1 LSGPK
6 ARGYKRF
13 VIQNAPLNT
22 RIVHDISTDD
32 ARAWDGFVESVEQS
46 DVAQLHSWSRFRSA
60 AGFRAVHVLTTS
72 HGELV
77 GGAQV
82 LTRRVPVI
90 GAVGYVSG
98 GPLLATHVSARDL
111 VAKDICRALASLRR
125 SVRLLFVQPPA
136 ETDVV
141 SAELRRLG
149 FRPSDAGIAPAAS
162 VRVDLRVSED
172 ELRSNLNR
180 RLQRWTRQWP
190 KRGVTVRTGSA
201 EDLPLFADLMSRSAQ
216 HQQYSPMS
224 LGYLRDFYNELAPG
238 GSAVVFIGELDGQP
252 VAANLMTYTGG
263 MLRERLIGLDR
274 NSDGAKLNVPAAITW
289 NAMQW
294 ARDRGCAWYDFGGL
308 SPDLARARLAGGG
321 HDEVTGPERHKLLFG
336 GVPYVLPPAMELASP
351 APLRFGYDLAR
362 RSKRGEA
369 ALSNIRRR
377 MRTGK
382 AKQPA

>member
-1 LSGPK
+1 LSGLK
-6 ARGYKRF
+6 VRGYKRF
-13 VIQNAPLNT
+13 VIANDRLST
-22 RIVHDISTDD
+22 RIVHGISTDD
-32 ARAWDGFVESVEQS
+32 ARAWDDFVESVEQS
-46 DVAQLHSWSRFRSA
+46 DVAQLHAWSRFRSA
-60 AGFRAVHVLTTS
+60 AGFSAVHVLTAS

-98 GPLLATHVSARDL
+98 GPLLATHVISRDV
-111 VAKDICRALASLRR
+111 VAKEICRALASLRR

-136 ETDVV
+136 ESDVV
-141 SAELRRLG
+141 SAELHRLG

-201 EDLPLFADLMSRSAQ
+201 DDLPLLADLMSRSAQ
-216 HQQYSPMS
+216 HQRYSSMS
-224 LGYLRDFYNELAPG
+224 LEYLRDFYNELAPG
-238 GSAVVFIGELDGQP
+238 GSAVLFIGELDGQP
-252 VAANLMTYTGG
+252 VAANLMTYSGG

-274 NSDGAKLNVPAAITW
+274 NSDGAKLSVPAAITW

-321 HDEVTGPERHKLLFG
+321 PDEVTGPERHKLLFG
-336 GVPYVLPPAMELASP
+336 GVPYVLPTAMELAHP